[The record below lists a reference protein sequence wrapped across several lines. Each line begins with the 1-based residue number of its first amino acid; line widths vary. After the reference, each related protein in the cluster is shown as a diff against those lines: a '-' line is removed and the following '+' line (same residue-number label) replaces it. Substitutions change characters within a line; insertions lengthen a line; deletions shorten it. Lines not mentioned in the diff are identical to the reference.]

1 MGVSEREAVRIARRY
16 GLAEVERVVD
26 AGRVWRVSGIS
37 YRGSFMRVVIDARAG
52 EVLRVVRRR

>member
-1 MGVSEREAVRIARRY
+1 VGVSEREAVRIARRY

-26 AGRVWRVSGIS
+26 AGLVWQVSGIS
-37 YRGSFMRVVIDARAG
+37 YRGSFMRVVIDARTG